1 MLKRADGTTVQT
13 VTKTYQPNW
22 FEQQPSS
29 IFFPGAVLTGNDVIQ
44 ITVGSGSAI
53 IYGSTTD
60 NTTNDPAIQV
70 MTVSFAIA

>member
-1 MLKRADGTTVQT
+1 

-22 FEQQPSS
+22 FEQPSAS
-29 IFFPGAVLTGNDVIQ
+29 ALFDGATIPANAIIQ
-44 ITVGSGSAI
+44 ISVSSGSAI